1 MWWISKKIKIVKIF
15 LIEDDKK
22 KDVILRQDLLIK
34 IVGVVVMITLN
45 MITQNM

>member
-1 MWWISKKIKIVKIF
+1 MWWISKKIKIVKIL

-22 KDVILRQDLLIK
+22 KDVILRQDLSIK

>member
-1 MWWISKKIKIVKIF
+1 MWWISKKIKIVKIL
-15 LIEDDKK
+15 LIKDDKK
-22 KDVILRQDLLIK
+22 KDVILRQDLSIK

>member
-1 MWWISKKIKIVKIF
+1 MKIL

>member
-1 MWWISKKIKIVKIF
+1 MWWISKKIKIVKIL

-22 KDVILRQDLLIK
+22 KNVILRQDLSIK